1 MTSASHAEDPQFDSG
16 LVYFLSLPSPLEIPV
31 FPPLHRTISLRRRHL
46 RFVCALCRF
55 RAHLGMYATT
65 YIPDWAFSRGIGAIG
80 SARPSQGRG
89 TGIETQILQLN
100 IFAFAVFL
108 GSLVSRSTGLKQK
121 TRRPGGKGK
130 KRGLP
135 RPGIEPGSGG

>member
-1 MTSASHAEDPQFDSG
+1 
-16 LVYFLSLPSPLEIPV
+16 
-31 FPPLHRTISLRRRHL
+31 
-46 RFVCALCRF
+46 
-55 RAHLGMYATT
+55 MYATT